1 MMKIFFGAALF
12 FASLGFLAG
21 AEITVPRLEMASRG
35 RVEDGEFILGSVIS
49 ADLSLSG
56 GYKYDLLLGF
66 SFEAA
71 DLAKAMAY
79 RNFNFD
85 HMAGGASLTGNDY
98 NTLVD
103 KVNDRF
109 NNQGT
114 LSFRVAK
121 ASARE
126 LFGKPL
132 ELSYFIGEG
141 DYFCNGEE
149 FGPRFGVNPV
159 GSEFKGFFYF
169 PDGIGG
175 DMRRQYKGIHG
186 VQGTGLS
193 LTLTSWESFVPMLYL
208 YQDFSYIQ
216 FIDGG
221 GGKNRYSGDLRFLV
235 NRESVKLE
243 AFGGISLSGGLGAGM
258 RGGLLAH
265 FSSPGGVEFLLQGGV
280 PGWEQGD
287 DFSIDNF
294 YFLME
299 PRLIFGNHGLYV
311 TFFYHPLEY
320 IHIKTEKERGKAD
333 INIKFLSGNPQT
345 GLSWGL
351 ETTLGL
357 KINGTEDFSLWLSPF
372 AGFMTSG
379 LRWDAKVRVNTLELG
394 TSTEVVELFVGVRTA
409 F

>member
-1 MMKIFFGAALF
+1 MKTFFGTILF
-12 FASLGFLAG
+12 FASLGFLTA

-35 RVEDGEFILGSVIS
+35 RVEDGEFLLGSVVS
-49 ADLSLSG
+49 ADLALSG
-56 GYKYDLLLGF
+56 GYKYGILLGF

-79 RNFNFD
+79 RNFKFD
-85 HMAGGASLTGNDY
+85 HMDTSGTVGPDEY
-98 NTLVD
+98 NNLVD
-103 KVNDRF
+103 KINDRL

-114 LSFRVAK
+114 LSFRTAK
-121 ASARE
+121 ATARD
-126 LFGKPL
+126 LFDKPL
-132 ELSYFIGEG
+132 ELSYFIGEA

-149 FGPRFGVNPV
+149 FSARFGVNPI

-169 PDGIGG
+169 PGGIGG
-175 DMRRQYKGIHG
+175 DIRRQYNGIHG

-193 LTLTSWESFVPMLYL
+193 LVLTSWESFIPMLYL

-216 FIDGG
+216 IAGNEAKG
-221 GGKNRYSGDLRFLV
+221 NRYSGDLRFLI

-243 AFGGISLSGGLGAGM
+243 AFGGISLGGGRDINL

-265 FSSPGGVEFLLQGGV
+265 FSSSGGVEFLFQGGV
-280 PGWEQGD
+280 PGWEKGD

-299 PRLIFGNHGLYV
+299 PRLLFENFGFYV

-320 IHIKTEKERGKAD
+320 IHIKTREERGKAD
-333 INIKFLSGNPQT
+333 INIKFLSGNTRT

-351 ETTLGL
+351 ETTMGL
-357 KINGTEDFSLWLSPF
+357 KIDGTEDFSLWVSPF

-379 LRWDAKVRVNTLELG
+379 LEWDTKLRVNALKFG
-394 TSTEVVELFVGVRTA
+394 TFEEMFELFIGVRTA